1 MASNINPDQ
10 INETFPVAGQD
21 NPSQGF
27 RDNFSATKNNLSTAQ
42 SEITTLQDTTAKLN
56 ANNNF
61 QSNELSGAVFIANKV
76 KVFDGG
82 TIGGSQ
88 DVNLS
93 NGHYQKFTVSDS
105 ISLTFNEWSSA
116 NNQQDI
122 VYVEL
127 LGNNATPKQLRLQQ
141 CRVAVQ
147 SAKSQTQIPITVDS
161 ASDPIYKFWSY
172 DGGLTVYMQYIDNL
186 YNDYPTYNQ

>member
-61 QSNELSGAVFIANKV
+61 QSNELSGALFIANKV

-82 TIGGSQ
+82 IIGGSQ

-127 LGNNATPKQLRLQQ
+127 LGNNATPKTITFATVQGGSFK
-141 CRVAVQ
+141 VQ
-147 SAKSQTQIPITVDS
+147 SPNSNPITVDN
-161 ASDPIYKFWSY
+161 ASDPIIYKFWSY
-172 DGGLTVYMQYIDNL
+172 DGGLTVYMQYIG
-186 YNDYPTYNQ
+186 QFV